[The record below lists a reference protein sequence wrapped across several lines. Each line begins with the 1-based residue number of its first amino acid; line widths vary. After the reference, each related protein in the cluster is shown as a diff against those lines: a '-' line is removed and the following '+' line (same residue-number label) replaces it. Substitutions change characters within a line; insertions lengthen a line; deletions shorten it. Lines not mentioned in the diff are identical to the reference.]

1 MFAGRHESAFLAVP
15 QLLPADLAGPADEI
29 PDHQNPE
36 IPIMAAAEF
45 AGSVNDSF
53 SLIPHYSAMLNM
65 SICALFSAFFTFA
78 TACR

>member
-1 MFAGRHESAFLAVP
+1 
-15 QLLPADLAGPADEI
+15 
-29 PDHQNPE
+29 
-36 IPIMAAAEF
+36 MAAAEF
-45 AGSVNDSF
+45 ARAVNDSF